1 MGGLSYALLQNWDH
15 RQVGLFANACAAIC
29 CTQVGARAMGKRSE
43 VVALIKSQ
51 RPEEAALF

>member
-1 MGGLSYALLQNWDH
+1 LLQNWER

-29 CTQVGARAMGKRSE
+29 CTQVGARAMGKRGE